1 MVEVLK
7 SDLNDEK
14 RIDAQYFQKK
24 YLYEDSC
31 RKHFRSV
38 ALGTQAFITDGPH
51 GYHEVDSL
59 SPIAML
65 TAKCAKDW
73 FADRSGADA
82 ISMKKH
88 QSSLRSSLQ
97 VDDLILSTRGTVG
110 ACAIVEL
117 DILPVN
123 IDQDVA
129 RISLGPTQQFLPKF
143 LLAYLNSRFGQD
155 WIERNSTGMVQQ
167 GLSLAKVRELP
178 VPLLSL
184 SLQAGIAEA
193 ISQASENRRVATAS
207 LASAEISLLR
217 TLGLENWKTSEPLS
231 YVRHSSEAFAAGRLD
246 AEYFRPRVLA
256 LMDLLGRDGLTV
268 DDVAPARHEIF
279 KPREA
284 GATFDYIEIGDMRN
298 DGTVGATELATTD
311 APSRATQH
319 VRAGDVLT
327 STVRPI
333 RRLSAVVGPTQ
344 DGAVCSSGFVVLNP
358 IKVSPSTLVTYLRL
372 PGICE
377 LMDLHTS
384 ASLYPAI
391 SERDLLR
398 LPIPHI
404 SEAAQQAIDTY
415 VGAAHSA
422 KQRATQLLEAAKR
435 AVEIAIEASEAA
447 ALAYVHEVVSTVH

>member
-82 ISMKKH
+82 ISMKTH

>member
-82 ISMKKH
+82 ISIKTH

-110 ACAIVEL
+110 ACAIVEF

-231 YVRHSSEAFAAGRLD
+231 YVRHSSDVFAAGRLD
-246 AEYFRPRVLA
+246 AQHFQPRFKA
-256 LMDLLGRDGLTV
+256 LTDFMDATGESALF
-268 DDVAPARHEIF
+268 VASRTIASIQNAIRSSWPE
-279 KPREA
+279 
-284 GATFDYIEIGDMRN
+284 
-298 DGTVGATELATTD
+298 
-311 APSRATQH
+311 PSCK
-319 VRAGDVLT
+319 
-327 STVRPI
+327 S
-333 RRLSAVVGPTQ
+333 
-344 DGAVCSSGFVVLNP
+344 
-358 IKVSPSTLVTYLRL
+358 
-372 PGICE
+372 
-377 LMDLHTS
+377 
-384 ASLYPAI
+384 
-391 SERDLLR
+391 
-398 LPIPHI
+398 
-404 SEAAQQAIDTY
+404 
-415 VGAAHSA
+415 
-422 KQRATQLLEAAKR
+422 
-435 AVEIAIEASEAA
+435 
-447 ALAYVHEVVSTVH
+447 